1 MPSKAKGAAVD
12 GAALARTFVA
22 ILELRLW
29 AFGERQGGSKFRMS
43 VVERRASGYHAEGC
57 RLVRSSGGG
66 GERKKKKKKT
76 FSSLKNGRTRTL
88 SIKLTG

>member
-29 AFGERQGGSKFRMS
+29 VFGERQGGSKFRMS
-43 VVERRASGYHAEGC
+43 VVERRAS
-57 RLVRSSGGG
+57 R
-66 GERKKKKKKT
+66 
-76 FSSLKNGRTRTL
+76 
-88 SIKLTG
+88 